1 MTFNYM
7 QGGLFCKSATLAYML
22 GDQCLLVTRSVLSQG
37 AVPSAGIQEW
47 VRLGVPLTEHA
58 ELL

>member
-1 MTFNYM
+1 M
-7 QGGLFCKSATLAYML
+7 QGGLFCKAATLAYML

-37 AVPSAGIQEW
+37 DVPNAGIQEW
-47 VRLGVPLTEHA
+47 VRLGFPLTEHA